1 MAEDFIPHTFNDSL
15 IHQRIGDGYINL
27 NQMADA
33 TGKRIDNWLRL
44 QETKELIAEF
54 DKQQVIASSDLRK
67 RSKAL
72 ITVMGGAG
80 GGGSTWAHPDI
91 AIQFAQKCSPPFA
104 LQVSRWV
111 REWMTTARNPLVDI
125 DRVGLRDELK
135 DDSRIR
141 MTDQVKNYLEQIKRY
156 DDTKYRGMYFAKV
169 HDAIN
174 KAITTETAREMRD
187 RISIIVGKKVKDT
200 DLIRDYFPTTFL
212 SKYISLCE
220 TTANLMLKKDRQPL
234 VAVEEAA
241 ELVLPASYVPT
252 PIDFVEHIKNVR
264 LRISQDR
271 NRGELPE

>member
-1 MAEDFIPHTFNDSL
+1 M
-15 IHQRIGDGYINL
+15 
-27 NQMADA
+27 A
-33 TGKRIDNWLRL
+33 TGKRIHNWLRL

-54 DKQQVIASSDLRK
+54 DKQQMIASSDLRK

-104 LQVSRWV
+104 LQVSRWI
-111 REWMTTARNPLVDI
+111 REWMTTVRNPLADI

-156 DDTKYRGMYFAKV
+156 DDKKYRGKFFASV
-169 HDAIN
+169 HNAIN
-174 KAITTETAREMRD
+174 LAITTETAKEMRD
-187 RISIIVGKKVKDT
+187 RISAIVGKDVKENE
-200 DLIRDYFPTTFL
+200 LIRDYFPTVVL
-212 SKYISLCE
+212 NKYISLCE
-220 TTANLMLKKDRQPL
+220 ITANLILKKGHHPL
-234 VAVEEAA
+234 VAVEQAT
-241 ELVLPASYVPT
+241 ELVLPANYVPT